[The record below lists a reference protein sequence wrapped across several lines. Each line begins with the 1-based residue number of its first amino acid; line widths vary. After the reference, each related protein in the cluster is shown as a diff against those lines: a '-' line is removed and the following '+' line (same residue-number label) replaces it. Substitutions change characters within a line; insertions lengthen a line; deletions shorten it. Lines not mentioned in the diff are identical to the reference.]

1 MKKVSQAI
9 IMITICFLVI
19 SGCGKEEVAPE
30 PETEVPTVEIEPEPQ
45 NIQPLTGVKTDED
58 ISTFRPFA
66 VIINND
72 PAARPQSGLYMAD
85 VVYELLVEG
94 SITRFVAV
102 YHSQQPEWIGPVRSA
117 REYHIDLSNGYNAL
131 FVAHGWSPEAK
142 RLLEQE
148 RKAEFINGM
157 YLDGTIFQRSS
168 DRKAP
173 HNSYVSFSSMQKGL
187 EDKGY
192 ILEGDFEPLLF
203 HESVEKMEGTNAST
217 VSINYSSNNV
227 TFQYNQEEQIYHRFN
242 GTTQT
247 MDKETETPVAVSNVF
262 ILETRHEVID
272 EQGRRDIDLTTGGK
286 GLLIQQ
292 GVVKEVEWVN
302 DNGRLLPAEN
312 GQILPFLPGQTWIN
326 IVPSLQ
332 GDVVIE

>member
-9 IMITICFLVI
+9 MMITICFFVI

-58 ISTFRPFA
+58 ISTLRPFA

-102 YHSQQPEWIGPVRSA
+102 YHSQQPERIGPVRSA

-142 RLLEQE
+142 RLLEEE

-173 HNSYVSFSSMQKGL
+173 HNSYVSFASMKQGL

-192 ILEGDFEPLLF
+192 GLEGEFEPLPF
-203 HESVEKMEGTNAST
+203 IESDESIEGTVATT
-217 VSINYSSNNV
+217 VAVNYGSNNV
-227 TFQYNQEEQIYHRFN
+227 TFRYNEGEQSYDRYN
-242 GTTQT
+242 GSTPTL
-247 MDKETETPVAVSNVF
+247 DKETEAPVSVENVF

-272 EQGRRDIDLTTGGK
+272 KQGRRDIDLTSGGK

-292 GVVKEVEWVN
+292 GVAKEVEWVN

-332 GDVVIE
+332 GDVVFE